1 MNGEMILKV
10 MLAIGQTFVFFAVGA
25 AAVKLKYLDTRDVS
39 RIGNFTMDVIFPFCC
54 FASVFNGMQG
64 ADPMAVWL
72 PPVLGFAIM
81 AFNGLMGLGLQF
93 GLKNRSESRMKA
105 FRQMAAIN
113 NYLFL
118 PLIIV
123 DNLYGSSGSACLM
136 LFSVGSAVG
145 FWSVGIWVMSRF
157 GLNKETFAN
166 LLTSNLVAV
175 LLAVL
180 LVLLGVPVPDGA
192 IKIADGVGLI
202 GTPLMLVLTGAS
214 LTLSGAKL
222 FREGRDAFWGVICR
236 LIIIPAVTVAVLK
249 LLPLPPMIFNVALI
263 IALMPT
269 SCASVIIVGK
279 YGGDVDYSGQ
289 QLLLST
295 LISPVTITGF
305 LYLSTLF

>member
-1 MNGEMILKV
+1 MNGEMIVKV
-10 MLAIGQTFVFFAVGA
+10 LLAIGQTFVFFAVGA
-25 AAVKLKYLDTRDVS
+25 AAVKCKYLDSRDVS
-39 RIGNFTMDVIFPFCC
+39 RLGNFTMDVIFPFCC
-54 FASVFNGMQG
+54 FASVFHGMQG
-64 ADPMAVWL
+64 AEPMAVWM
-72 PPVLGFAIM
+72 PPVLGFGIM
-81 AFNGLMGLGLQF
+81 ALNAIIGLGLQY
-93 GLKNRSESRMKA
+93 GLKNRSGSRMKA

-123 DNLYGSSGSACLM
+123 ESLYGSAGSACLM

-145 FWSVGIWVMSRF
+145 FWSVGIWVMSQF
-157 GLNKETFAN
+157 GLNKETFKN
-166 LLTSNLVAV
+166 LITSNLIAV
-175 LLAVL
+175 LLAVA
-180 LVLLGVPVPDGA
+180 LVCFKVPVHDEVIRLANG
-192 IKIADGVGLI
+192 IGMI

-214 LTLSGAKL
+214 LTLSGAAL
-222 FREGRDAFWGVICR
+222 FREGRDAAWGVLCR
-236 LIIIPAVTVAVLK
+236 LVIIPALTVAVLK
-249 LLPLPPMIFNVALI
+249 MLPMPPMVFNVALI

-295 LISPVTITGF
+295 FISPATITGF

>member
-10 MLAIGQTFVFFAVGA
+10 LLAIGQTFIFFAVGA
-25 AAVKLKYLDTRDVS
+25 AAVKCKYLDSRDVS
-39 RIGNFTMDVIFPFCC
+39 RLGNFTMDVIFPFCC
-54 FASVFNGMQG
+54 FASVFQGMQG

-72 PPVLGFAIM
+72 PPVLGFGIM
-81 AFNGLMGLGLQF
+81 AFNGIVGLGLQY
-93 GLKNRSESRMKA
+93 GLKNRSESRLKA

-123 DNLYGSSGSACLM
+123 ENLYGSSGSACLM

-145 FWSVGIWVMSRF
+145 FWSVGIWVMSKF
-157 GLNKETFAN
+157 GFNKETFKN
-166 LLTSNLVAV
+166 LITTNLAAV

-180 LVLLGVPVPDGA
+180 LVCLKVPVPGEVIRMA
-192 IKIADGVGLI
+192 NGIGVI
-202 GTPLMLVLTGAS
+202 GTPVMLILTGAS
-214 LTLSGAKL
+214 LTLSGAAL
-222 FREGRDAFWGVICR
+222 FREGRDAAWGVLCR
-236 LIIIPAVTVAVLK
+236 LIILPALTVAVLK
-249 LLPLPPMIFNVALI
+249 LIPMPPMVYNVALV

-295 LISPVTITGF
+295 LLSPATITGF

>member
-1 MNGEMILKV
+1 
-10 MLAIGQTFVFFAVGA
+10 
-25 AAVKLKYLDTRDVS
+25 
-39 RIGNFTMDVIFPFCC
+39 
-54 FASVFNGMQG
+54 
-64 ADPMAVWL
+64 
-72 PPVLGFAIM
+72 
-81 AFNGLMGLGLQF
+81 
-93 GLKNRSESRMKA
+93 
-105 FRQMAAIN
+105 
-113 NYLFL
+113 
-118 PLIIV
+118 
-123 DNLYGSSGSACLM
+123 
-136 LFSVGSAVG
+136 
-145 FWSVGIWVMSRF
+145 
-157 GLNKETFAN
+157 
-166 LLTSNLVAV
+166 
-175 LLAVL
+175 VL

-192 IKIADGVGLI
+192 IKIANGVGVI

-222 FREGRDAFWGVICR
+222 FREGRDAAWGVICR

-295 LISPVTITGF
+295 LISPATITGF

>member
-10 MLAIGQTFVFFAVGA
+10 LLAIGQTFIFFAVGA
-25 AAVKLKYLDTRDVS
+25 AAVKYKYLDSRDVS
-39 RIGNFTMDVIFPFCC
+39 RLGNFTMDVIFPFCC
-54 FASVFNGMQG
+54 FASVFQGMQG

-72 PPVLGFAIM
+72 PPVLGFGIM
-81 AFNGLMGLGLQF
+81 AFNGIVGLGLQY
-93 GLKNRSESRMKA
+93 GLKNRSESRLKA

-123 DNLYGSSGSACLM
+123 ENLYGSSGSACLM

-145 FWSVGIWVMSRF
+145 FWSVGIWVMSKF
-157 GLNKETFAN
+157 GFNRETFKN
-166 LLTSNLVAV
+166 LITTNLAAV

-180 LVLLGVPVPDGA
+180 LVCLKVPVPGEVIRMA
-192 IKIADGVGLI
+192 NGIGVI
-202 GTPLMLVLTGAS
+202 GTPVMLILTGAS
-214 LTLSGAKL
+214 LTLSGAAL
-222 FREGRDAFWGVICR
+222 FREGRDAAWGVLCR
-236 LIIIPAVTVAVLK
+236 LIILPALTVAVLK
-249 LLPLPPMIFNVALI
+249 LIPMPPMVYNVALV

-295 LISPVTITGF
+295 LLSPATITGF

>member
-25 AAVKLKYLDTRDVS
+25 AAVKLKYLDSRDVS

-72 PPVLGFAIM
+72 PPVLGFGIM
-81 AFNGLMGLGLQF
+81 AFNALIGLGLQF

-145 FWSVGIWVMSRF
+145 FWSVGIWVMSKF

-180 LVLLGVPVPDGA
+180 LVVFKVPVPGA
-192 IKIADGVGLI
+192 VVKIANGVGVI

-214 LTLSGAKL
+214 LALSGAKL
-222 FREGRDAFWGVICR
+222 FREGRDAAWGVLCR
-236 LIIIPAVTVAVLK
+236 LIIIPAITVAVLK
-249 LLPLPPMIFNVALI
+249 CLPLPQMIFNVALI

-269 SCASVIIVGK
+269 SCASVISVGK

-295 LISPVTITGF
+295 VISPATITGF

>member
-1 MNGEMILKV
+1 MNGEMLLKV
-10 MLAIGQTFVFFAVGA
+10 VLAIAQTFVFFAVGA
-25 AAVKLKYLDTRDVS
+25 AAVKCKYLDSRDVS
-39 RIGNFTMDVIFPFCC
+39 RLGNFTMDIIFPFCC
-54 FASVFNGMQG
+54 FASVFQGMQG
-64 ADPMAVWL
+64 ADPMAVWM
-72 PPVLGFAIM
+72 PPVLGFGIM
-81 AFNGLMGLGLQF
+81 AFNGIIGLGLQY

-123 DNLYGSSGSACLM
+123 ESLYGSQGSACLM

-145 FWSVGIWVMSRF
+145 FWSVGIWVMSKF
-157 GLNKETFAN
+157 GFNKETFRN
-166 LLTSNLVAV
+166 LITSNLVAV
-175 LLAVL
+175 MIAVL
-180 LVLLGVPVPDGA
+180 LVCCKVPVPHDV
-192 IKIADGVGLI
+192 IRIANGIGII

-214 LTLSGAKL
+214 LALSGAAL
-222 FREGRDAFWGVICR
+222 FREGRDAAWGVVCR
-236 LIIIPAVTVAVLK
+236 LLIIPALTVAVLK
-249 LLPLPPMIFNVALI
+249 LIPMPPMVYNVALV

-295 LISPVTITGF
+295 LISPATITGF

>member
-1 MNGEMILKV
+1 MNGEMIVKV
-10 MLAIGQTFVFFAVGA
+10 LLAIGQTFVFFAVGA
-25 AAVKLKYLDTRDVS
+25 AAVKCKYLDSRDVS
-39 RIGNFTMDVIFPFCC
+39 RLGNFTMDVIFPFCC
-54 FASVFNGMQG
+54 FASVFHGMQG
-64 ADPMAVWL
+64 AEPMAVWM
-72 PPVLGFAIM
+72 PPVLGFGIM
-81 AFNGLMGLGLQF
+81 ALNAIIGLGLQY

-123 DNLYGSSGSACLM
+123 ESLYGSAGSACLM
-136 LFSVGSAVG
+136 LFSVGSTVG
-145 FWSVGIWVMSRF
+145 FWSVGIWVMSQF
-157 GLNKETFAN
+157 GLNKETFKN
-166 LLTSNLVAV
+166 LITSNLIAV
-175 LLAVL
+175 LLAVA
-180 LVLLGVPVPDGA
+180 LVCFKVPVHDEVIRLANG
-192 IKIADGVGLI
+192 IGMI

-214 LTLSGAKL
+214 LTLSGAAL
-222 FREGRDAFWGVICR
+222 FREGRDAAWGVLCR
-236 LIIIPAVTVAVLK
+236 LVIIPALTVAVLK
-249 LLPLPPMIFNVALI
+249 MLPMPPMVFNVALI

-295 LISPVTITGF
+295 FISPATITGF

>member
-1 MNGEMILKV
+1 MNGEMIVKV
-10 MLAIGQTFVFFAVGA
+10 LLAIGQTFVFFGVGA
-25 AAVKLKYLDTRDVS
+25 AAVKLKYLDSRDVS
-39 RIGNFTMDVIFPFCC
+39 RVGSFTMDVIFPFCC

-64 ADPMAVWL
+64 ADPMAVWM
-72 PPVLGFAIM
+72 PPVLGFGIM
-81 AFNGLMGLGLQF
+81 AFNGLIGLGLQY

-113 NYLFL
+113 NYVFL

-123 DNLYGSSGSACLM
+123 ENLYGSRGSACLM
-136 LFSVGSAVG
+136 LFSVGSSVG
-145 FWSVGIWVMSRF
+145 FWTVGIWVMSKF
-157 GLNKETFAN
+157 GLNKESFRN
-166 LLTSNLVAV
+166 LFTSNLAAV
-175 LLAVL
+175 LIAVA
-180 LVLLGVPVPDGA
+180 LVCFKVPVPDEV
-192 IKIADGVGLI
+192 IRIANGIGVI

-214 LTLSGAKL
+214 LTLSGAAL
-222 FREGRDAFWGVICR
+222 FREGRDAAWGVICR
-236 LIIIPAVTVAVLK
+236 LVIIPALTVAVLK
-249 LLPLPPMIFNVALI
+249 MIPMPPMVYNVALV

-295 LISPVTITGF
+295 FLSPATITGF

>member
-1 MNGEMILKV
+1 MNGEMMIKV
-10 MLAIGQTFVFFAVGA
+10 LLAIGQTFVFFAVGA
-25 AAVKLKYLDTRDVS
+25 AAVKFKYLDSRDVS
-39 RIGNFTMDVIFPFCC
+39 RLGNFTMDIIFPFCC
-54 FASVFNGMQG
+54 FASVFNGMPG
-64 ADPMAVWL
+64 ADPIAVWL
-72 PPVLGFAIM
+72 PPVLGFSIM
-81 AFNGLMGLGLQF
+81 AFNGLIGLGLQY
-93 GLKNRSESRMKA
+93 GLKNRSESRLKA

-123 DNLYGSSGSACLM
+123 DSLFGSAGSACLM

-145 FWSVGIWVMSRF
+145 FWSVGIWVMSKF
-157 GLNKETFAN
+157 SLNWASCKN
-166 LLTSNLVAV
+166 LLSSNLAAV
-175 LLAVL
+175 LIAAA
-180 LVLLGVPVPDGA
+180 LVCCKVPVPDDVVR
-192 IKIADGVGLI
+192 IANGIGVI

-214 LTLSGAKL
+214 LTLSGAAL
-222 FREGRDAFWGVICR
+222 FREGRDAAWGVLCR
-236 LIIIPAVTVAVLK
+236 LIIIPALTVAALK
-249 LLPLPPMIFNVALI
+249 MLPLPPMIFNVALI

-295 LISPVTITGF
+295 FISPLTITGF

>member
-1 MNGEMILKV
+1 MNGEMIVKV
-10 MLAIGQTFVFFAVGA
+10 LLAIGQTFVFFAVGA
-25 AAVKLKYLDTRDVS
+25 AAVKCKYLDSRDVS
-39 RIGNFTMDVIFPFCC
+39 RLGNFTMDVIFPFCC
-54 FASVFNGMQG
+54 FASVFHGMQG
-64 ADPMAVWL
+64 ADPMAVWM
-72 PPVLGFAIM
+72 PPVLGFGIM
-81 AFNGLMGLGLQF
+81 ALNAIIGLGLQY

-123 DNLYGSSGSACLM
+123 ESLYGSAGSACLM

-145 FWSVGIWVMSRF
+145 FWSVGIWVMSQF
-157 GLNKETFAN
+157 GLNKETFKN
-166 LLTSNLVAV
+166 LITSNLIAV
-175 LLAVL
+175 LLAVA
-180 LVLLGVPVPDGA
+180 LVCFKVPVHDEVIRLANG
-192 IKIADGVGLI
+192 IGMI

-214 LTLSGAKL
+214 LTLSGAAL
-222 FREGRDAFWGVICR
+222 FREGRDAAWGVLCR
-236 LIIIPAVTVAVLK
+236 LVIIPALTVAVLK
-249 LLPLPPMIFNVALI
+249 MLPMPPMVFNVALI

-295 LISPVTITGF
+295 FISPATITGF

>member
-1 MNGEMILKV
+1 MNGEMIVKV
-10 MLAIGQTFVFFAVGA
+10 LLAIGQTFVFFAVGA
-25 AAVKLKYLDTRDVS
+25 AAVKFKYLDSRDVS
-39 RIGNFTMDVIFPFCC
+39 RLGNFTMDVIFPFCC
-54 FASVFNGMQG
+54 FASVFHGMQG
-64 ADPMAVWL
+64 ADPMAVWM
-72 PPVLGFAIM
+72 PPVLGFGIM
-81 AFNGLMGLGLQF
+81 ALNGIIGLGLQY

-123 DNLYGSSGSACLM
+123 ESLYGSAGSACLM

-145 FWSVGIWVMSRF
+145 FWSVGIWVMSQF
-157 GLNKETFAN
+157 GLNKETFKN
-166 LLTSNLVAV
+166 LITSNLIAV
-175 LLAVL
+175 LLAVA
-180 LVLLGVPVPDGA
+180 LVCFKVPVHDEVIRLANG
-192 IKIADGVGLI
+192 IGMI

-214 LTLSGAKL
+214 LTLSGAAL
-222 FREGRDAFWGVICR
+222 FREGRDAAWGVLCR
-236 LIIIPAVTVAVLK
+236 LVIIPALTVAVLK
-249 LLPLPPMIFNVALI
+249 MLPMPPMVFNVALI

-295 LISPVTITGF
+295 FISPATITGF

>member
-10 MLAIGQTFVFFAVGA
+10 ILAIGQTFVFFAVGA

-39 RIGNFTMDVIFPFCC
+39 KIGSFTMDVIFPFCC

-64 ADPMAVWL
+64 ADPVAVWL
-72 PPVLGFAIM
+72 PPVLGFGIM
-81 AFNGLMGLGLQF
+81 AFNAIIGLGLQF
-93 GLKNRSESRMKA
+93 GLKNRSESRLKA

-123 DNLYGSSGSACLM
+123 ENLYGSSGSACLM

-145 FWSVGIWVMSRF
+145 FWSVGIWVMSKF
-157 GLNKETFAN
+157 GLNKETFKN

-175 LLAVL
+175 LLAVA
-180 LVLLGVPVPDGA
+180 LVCCKVPVPDA
-192 IKIADGVGLI
+192 VIKVANGVGNI

-222 FREGRDAFWGVICR
+222 FREGRDAAWGVLCR
-236 LIIIPAVTVAVLK
+236 LIIIPAFTVAALK
-249 LLPLPPMIFNVALI
+249 MIPMSQMIYNVALI

-269 SCASVIIVGK
+269 SCASVIIVGQ

-295 LISPVTITGF
+295 ILSPATITGF

>member
-10 MLAIGQTFVFFAVGA
+10 VLAIGQTFVFFAVGA

-39 RIGNFTMDVIFPFCC
+39 KIGNFTMDVIFPFCC

-64 ADPMAVWL
+64 ADPVAVWL
-72 PPVLGFAIM
+72 PPVLGFGIM
-81 AFNGLMGLGLQF
+81 AFNAIIGLGLQF
-93 GLKNRSESRMKA
+93 GLKNRSESRLKA

-123 DNLYGSSGSACLM
+123 ENLYGSSGSACLM

-145 FWSVGIWVMSRF
+145 FWSVGIWVMSKF
-157 GLNKETFAN
+157 GLNKETFKN
-166 LLTSNLVAV
+166 LITSNLIAV
-175 LLAVL
+175 LLAVA
-180 LVLLGVPVPDGA
+180 LVCFKVPVHHEVIRLVNG
-192 IKIADGVGLI
+192 IGMI

-214 LTLSGAKL
+214 LTLSGAAL
-222 FREGRDAFWGVICR
+222 FREGRDAAWGVLCR
-236 LIIIPAVTVAVLK
+236 LIIIPALTVAVLK
-249 LLPLPPMIFNVALI
+249 MIPMPPMVFNVALI

-295 LISPVTITGF
+295 FISPVTITGF

>member
-1 MNGEMILKV
+1 MNGEMIIKV
-10 MLAIGQTFVFFAVGA
+10 LLAIGQTFVFFAVGA
-25 AAVKLKYLDTRDVS
+25 AAVKFKYLDSRDVS
-39 RIGNFTMDVIFPFCC
+39 RLGNFTMDVIFPFCC
-54 FASVFNGMQG
+54 FASVFHGMQG
-64 ADPMAVWL
+64 ADPMAVWM
-72 PPVLGFAIM
+72 PPVLGFGIM
-81 AFNGLMGLGLQF
+81 ALNGIIGLGLQY

-123 DNLYGSSGSACLM
+123 ESLYGSAGSACLM

-145 FWSVGIWVMSRF
+145 FWSVGIWVMSKF
-157 GLNKETFAN
+157 GLNKETFKN
-166 LLTSNLVAV
+166 LITSNLIAV
-175 LLAVL
+175 LMAVA
-180 LVLLGVPVPDGA
+180 LVCFKVPVPHEVIRLVNG
-192 IKIADGVGLI
+192 IGMI

-214 LTLSGAKL
+214 LTLSGAAL
-222 FREGRDAFWGVICR
+222 FREGRDAAWGVLCR
-236 LIIIPAVTVAVLK
+236 LVIIPALTVAVLK
-249 LLPLPPMIFNVALI
+249 MIPMPPMVFNVALI

-295 LISPVTITGF
+295 FISPVTITGF

>member
-1 MNGEMILKV
+1 
-10 MLAIGQTFVFFAVGA
+10 
-25 AAVKLKYLDTRDVS
+25 
-39 RIGNFTMDVIFPFCC
+39 MDIIFPFCC
-54 FASVFNGMQG
+54 FASVFQGMQG
-64 ADPMAVWL
+64 ADPMAVWM
-72 PPVLGFAIM
+72 PPVLGFGIM
-81 AFNGLMGLGLQF
+81 AFNGIIGLGLQY

-123 DNLYGSSGSACLM
+123 ESLYGSQGSACLM

-145 FWSVGIWVMSRF
+145 FWSVGIWVMSKF
-157 GLNKETFAN
+157 GFNKETFRN
-166 LLTSNLVAV
+166 LITSNLVAV
-175 LLAVL
+175 MIAVL
-180 LVLLGVPVPDGA
+180 LVCCKVPVPHDV
-192 IKIADGVGLI
+192 IRIANGIGII

-214 LTLSGAKL
+214 LALSGAAL
-222 FREGRDAFWGVICR
+222 FREGRDAAWGVVCR
-236 LIIIPAVTVAVLK
+236 LLIIPALTVAVLT
-249 LLPLPPMIFNVALI
+249 LIPMPPMVFNVALI

-295 LISPVTITGF
+295 LISPATITGF

>member
-1 MNGEMILKV
+1 
-10 MLAIGQTFVFFAVGA
+10 
-25 AAVKLKYLDTRDVS
+25 
-39 RIGNFTMDVIFPFCC
+39 MDVIFPFCC
-54 FASVFNGMQG
+54 FASVFHGMQG
-64 ADPMAVWL
+64 AEPMAVWM
-72 PPVLGFAIM
+72 PPVLGFGIM
-81 AFNGLMGLGLQF
+81 ALNAIIGLGLQY

-123 DNLYGSSGSACLM
+123 ESLYGSAGSACLM

-145 FWSVGIWVMSRF
+145 FWSVGIWVMSQF
-157 GLNKETFAN
+157 GLNKETFKN
-166 LLTSNLVAV
+166 LITSNLIAV
-175 LLAVL
+175 LLAVA
-180 LVLLGVPVPDGA
+180 LVCFKVPVHDEVIRLANG
-192 IKIADGVGLI
+192 IGMI

-214 LTLSGAKL
+214 LTLSGAAL
-222 FREGRDAFWGVICR
+222 FREGRDAAWGVLCR
-236 LIIIPAVTVAVLK
+236 LVIIPALTVAVLK
-249 LLPLPPMIFNVALI
+249 MLPMPPMVFNVALI

-295 LISPVTITGF
+295 FISPATITGF

>member
-1 MNGEMILKV
+1 MSGEMILKV
-10 MLAIGQTFVFFAVGA
+10 LLAIGQTFLFFAVGA
-25 AAVKLKYLDTRDVS
+25 AAVKLKYMDSRDVS
-39 RIGNFTMDVIFPFCC
+39 RLGNFTMDIIFPFCC
-54 FASVFNGMQG
+54 FASVFNGIQG
-64 ADPMAVWL
+64 ADLMSVWL
-72 PPVLGFAIM
+72 PPVLGFGIM
-81 AFNGLMGLGLQF
+81 AFNGILGLGLQY
-93 GLKNRSESRMKA
+93 GLKNRSESRLKA

-123 DNLYGSSGSACLM
+123 DSLYGSAGSACLM

-157 GLNKETFAN
+157 GFNMETLKN
-166 LLTSNLVAV
+166 LFTYNLAAV

-180 LVLLGVPVPDGA
+180 LVCCKVPVPEAVIRMANG
-192 IKIADGVGLI
+192 IGTI

-214 LTLSGAKL
+214 LTLSGAAL
-222 FREGRDAFWGVICR
+222 FREGRDAAWGVICR
-236 LIIIPAVTVAVLK
+236 LLIIPAVTVAVLK
-249 LLPLPPMIFNVALI
+249 VIPMPPMVFNVALI

-295 LISPVTITGF
+295 FLSPATITGF

>member
-10 MLAIGQTFVFFAVGA
+10 LLAIGQTFIFFAVGA
-25 AAVKLKYLDTRDVS
+25 AAVKCKYLDSRDVS
-39 RIGNFTMDVIFPFCC
+39 RLGNFTMDVIFPFCC
-54 FASVFNGMQG
+54 FASVFQGMQG

-72 PPVLGFAIM
+72 PPVLGFGIM
-81 AFNGLMGLGLQF
+81 AFNGIVGLGLQY
-93 GLKNRSESRMKA
+93 GLKNRSESRLKA

-123 DNLYGSSGSACLM
+123 ENLFGSSGSACLM

-145 FWSVGIWVMSRF
+145 FWSVGIWVMSKF
-157 GLNKETFAN
+157 GFNKETFKN
-166 LLTSNLVAV
+166 LITTNLAAV

-180 LVLLGVPVPDGA
+180 LVCLKVPVPGEVIRMA
-192 IKIADGVGLI
+192 NGIGVI
-202 GTPLMLVLTGAS
+202 GTPVMLILTGAS
-214 LTLSGAKL
+214 LTLSGAAL
-222 FREGRDAFWGVICR
+222 FREGRDAAWGVLCR
-236 LIIIPAVTVAVLK
+236 LIILPALTVAVLK
-249 LLPLPPMIFNVALI
+249 LIPMPPMVYNVALV

-295 LISPVTITGF
+295 LLSPATITGF

>member
-25 AAVKLKYLDTRDVS
+25 AAVKLKYLDSRDVS
-39 RIGNFTMDVIFPFCC
+39 RLGNFTMDVIFPFCC

-72 PPVLGFAIM
+72 PPVLGFSIM
-81 AFNGLMGLGLQF
+81 AFNAFLGLGLQF

-123 DNLYGSSGSACLM
+123 DNLYGSAGSACLM

-166 LLTSNLVAV
+166 LFTSNLLAV

-180 LVLLGVPVPDGA
+180 LVVLGVPVPDDVV
-192 IKIADGVGLI
+192 KIANGVGVI

-214 LTLSGAKL
+214 LALSGAKL
-222 FREGRDAFWGVICR
+222 FREGRDAAWGVICR
-236 LIIIPAVTVAVLK
+236 LIIIPVITVAVLK
-249 LLPLPPMIFNVALI
+249 LLHLPQMIYNVALI

-295 LISPVTITGF
+295 LLSPATVTGF

>member
-1 MNGEMILKV
+1 MNGEMIVKV
-10 MLAIGQTFVFFAVGA
+10 LLAIGQTFVFFAVGA
-25 AAVKLKYLDTRDVS
+25 AAVKCKYLDSRDVS
-39 RIGNFTMDVIFPFCC
+39 RLGNFTMDVIFPFCC
-54 FASVFNGMQG
+54 FASVFHGMQG
-64 ADPMAVWL
+64 AEPMAVWM
-72 PPVLGFAIM
+72 PPVLGFGIM
-81 AFNGLMGLGLQF
+81 ALNAIIGLGLQY

-123 DNLYGSSGSACLM
+123 ESLYGTAGSACLM

-145 FWSVGIWVMSRF
+145 FWSVGIWVMSQF
-157 GLNKETFAN
+157 GLNKETFKN
-166 LLTSNLVAV
+166 LITSNLIAV
-175 LLAVL
+175 LLAVA
-180 LVLLGVPVPDGA
+180 LVCFKVPVHDEVIRLANG
-192 IKIADGVGLI
+192 IGMI

-214 LTLSGAKL
+214 LTLSGAAL
-222 FREGRDAFWGVICR
+222 FREGRDAAWGVLCR
-236 LIIIPAVTVAVLK
+236 LVIIPALTVAVLK
-249 LLPLPPMIFNVALI
+249 MLPMPPMVFNVALI

-295 LISPVTITGF
+295 FISPATITGF

>member
-1 MNGEMILKV
+1 MNGELIVKV
-10 MLAIGQTFVFFAVGA
+10 LLAIGQTFVFFAVGA
-25 AAVKLKYLDTRDVS
+25 AAVKFKYLDSRDVS
-39 RIGNFTMDVIFPFCC
+39 RLGNFTMDVIFPFCC
-54 FASVFNGMQG
+54 FASVFHGMQG
-64 ADPMAVWL
+64 ADPMAVWM
-72 PPVLGFAIM
+72 PPVLGFGIM
-81 AFNGLMGLGLQF
+81 ALNGIIGLGLQY

-123 DNLYGSSGSACLM
+123 ESLYGSAGSACLM

-145 FWSVGIWVMSRF
+145 FWSVGIWVMSKF
-157 GLNKETFAN
+157 GLNKETFKN
-166 LLTSNLVAV
+166 LITSNLIAV
-175 LLAVL
+175 LLAVA
-180 LVLLGVPVPDGA
+180 LVCFKVPVHDEVIRLANG
-192 IKIADGVGLI
+192 IGMI

-214 LTLSGAKL
+214 LTLSGAAL
-222 FREGRDAFWGVICR
+222 FREGRDAAWGVLCR
-236 LIIIPAVTVAVLK
+236 LVIIPALTMAVLK
-249 LLPLPPMIFNVALI
+249 MLPMPPMVFNVALI

-295 LISPVTITGF
+295 FISPATITGF

>member
-1 MNGEMILKV
+1 MNGEMIIKV

-25 AAVKLKYLDTRDVS
+25 AAVKLKYLNAQEVS
-39 RIGNFTMDVIFPFCC
+39 RLGRFTMDVIFPFCC
-54 FASVFNGMQG
+54 FASVFNGIQG
-64 ADPMAVWL
+64 GDPMAVWL

-81 AFNGLMGLGLQF
+81 AFNAFIGLGLQF
-93 GLKNRSESRMKA
+93 GLKNRSEARLKA

-123 DNLYGSSGSACLM
+123 ENLYGSAGSGCLM
-136 LFSVGSAVG
+136 LFSVGSAIG
-145 FWSVGIWVMSRF
+145 FWSVGIWVMSKF
-157 GLNKETFAN
+157 GLNKETFKN

-175 LLAVL
+175 LIAIA
-180 LVLLGVPVPDGA
+180 LVCCKVPVPDQV
-192 IKIADGVGLI
+192 IKVANGIGVI

-222 FREGRDAFWGVICR
+222 FREGRDAAWGVLCR
-236 LIIIPAVTVAVLK
+236 LVIIPAFTVAVLK
-249 LLPLPPMIFNVALI
+249 LLPMPAMIFNVALI

-269 SCASVIIVGK
+269 SCASVIIVDK

-295 LISPVTITGF
+295 VVSPVTITGF

>member
-1 MNGEMILKV
+1 MNGEMLLKV
-10 MLAIGQTFVFFAVGA
+10 VLAIAQTFVFFAVGA
-25 AAVKLKYLDTRDVS
+25 AAVKCKYLDSRDVS
-39 RIGNFTMDVIFPFCC
+39 RLGNFTMDIIFPFCC
-54 FASVFNGMQG
+54 FASVFQGMQG
-64 ADPMAVWL
+64 ADPMAVWM
-72 PPVLGFAIM
+72 PPVLGFGIM
-81 AFNGLMGLGLQF
+81 AFNGIIGLGLQY

-123 DNLYGSSGSACLM
+123 ESLYGSQGSACLM

-145 FWSVGIWVMSRF
+145 FWSVGIWVMSKF
-157 GLNKETFAN
+157 GFNKETFRN
-166 LLTSNLVAV
+166 LITSNLVAV
-175 LLAVL
+175 MIAVL
-180 LVLLGVPVPDGA
+180 LVCCKVPVPHDV
-192 IKIADGVGLI
+192 IRIANGIGII

-214 LTLSGAKL
+214 LALSGAAL
-222 FREGRDAFWGVICR
+222 FREGRDAAWGVVCR
-236 LIIIPAVTVAVLK
+236 LLIIPALTVAVLK
-249 LLPLPPMIFNVALI
+249 LIPMPPMVYNVALV
-263 IALMPT
+263 IALMPS

-295 LISPVTITGF
+295 LISPATITGF

>member
-1 MNGEMILKV
+1 MNGEMLLKV
-10 MLAIGQTFVFFAVGA
+10 VLAIAQTFVFFAVGA
-25 AAVKLKYLDTRDVS
+25 AAVKCKYLDSRDVS
-39 RIGNFTMDVIFPFCC
+39 RLGNFTMDIIFPFCC
-54 FASVFNGMQG
+54 FASVFQGMQG
-64 ADPMAVWL
+64 ADPMAVWM
-72 PPVLGFAIM
+72 PPVLGFGIM
-81 AFNGLMGLGLQF
+81 AFNGIIGLGLQY

-123 DNLYGSSGSACLM
+123 ESLYGSQGSACLM

-145 FWSVGIWVMSRF
+145 FWSVGIWVMSKF
-157 GLNKETFAN
+157 GFNKETFKN
-166 LLTSNLVAV
+166 LITSNLVAV
-175 LLAVL
+175 MIAVL
-180 LVLLGVPVPDGA
+180 LVCCKVPVPHDV
-192 IKIADGVGLI
+192 IRIANGIGII

-214 LTLSGAKL
+214 LALSGAAL
-222 FREGRDAFWGVICR
+222 FREGRDAAWGVVCR
-236 LIIIPAVTVAVLK
+236 LLIIPALTVAVLK
-249 LLPLPPMIFNVALI
+249 LIPMPPMVYNVALV

-295 LISPVTITGF
+295 LISPATITGF

>member
-1 MNGEMILKV
+1 MNGEMLLKV
-10 MLAIGQTFVFFAVGA
+10 VLAIAQTFVFFAVGA
-25 AAVKLKYLDTRDVS
+25 AAVKCKYLDSRDVS
-39 RIGNFTMDVIFPFCC
+39 RLGNFTMDIIFPFCC
-54 FASVFNGMQG
+54 FASVFQGMQG
-64 ADPMAVWL
+64 ADPMAVWM
-72 PPVLGFAIM
+72 PPVLGFGIM
-81 AFNGLMGLGLQF
+81 AFNGLIGLGLQY

-123 DNLYGSSGSACLM
+123 ESLYGSQGSACLM

-145 FWSVGIWVMSRF
+145 FWSVGIWVMSKF
-157 GLNKETFAN
+157 GFNKETFRN
-166 LLTSNLVAV
+166 LITSNLVAV
-175 LLAVL
+175 MIAVL
-180 LVLLGVPVPDGA
+180 LVCCKVPVPHDV
-192 IKIADGVGLI
+192 IRIANGIGII

-214 LTLSGAKL
+214 LALSGAAL
-222 FREGRDAFWGVICR
+222 FREGRDAAWGVVCR
-236 LIIIPAVTVAVLK
+236 LLIIPALTVAVLK
-249 LLPLPPMIFNVALI
+249 LIPMPPMVYNVALV

-295 LISPVTITGF
+295 LISPATITGF

>member
-1 MNGEMILKV
+1 MNGEMIVKV
-10 MLAIGQTFVFFAVGA
+10 LLAIGQTFVFFAVGA
-25 AAVKLKYLDTRDVS
+25 AAVKCKYLDSRDVS
-39 RIGNFTMDVIFPFCC
+39 RLGNFTMDVIFPFCC
-54 FASVFNGMQG
+54 FASVFHGMQG
-64 ADPMAVWL
+64 AEPMAVWM
-72 PPVLGFAIM
+72 PPVLGFGIM
-81 AFNGLMGLGLQF
+81 ALNAIIGLGLQY

-123 DNLYGSSGSACLM
+123 ESLYGSAGSACLM

-145 FWSVGIWVMSRF
+145 FWSVGIWVMSQF
-157 GLNKETFAN
+157 GLNKETFKN
-166 LLTSNLVAV
+166 LITSNLIAV
-175 LLAVL
+175 LLAVA
-180 LVLLGVPVPDGA
+180 LVCFKVPVHAEVIRLANG
-192 IKIADGVGLI
+192 IGMI

-214 LTLSGAKL
+214 LTLSGAAL
-222 FREGRDAFWGVICR
+222 FREGRDAAWGVLCR
-236 LIIIPAVTVAVLK
+236 LVIIPALTVAVLK
-249 LLPLPPMIFNVALI
+249 MLPMPPMVFNVALI

-295 LISPVTITGF
+295 FISPATITGF

>member
-1 MNGEMILKV
+1 MNSEMMFKV

-25 AAVKLKYLDTRDVS
+25 AAVKCKYLDSRDVS
-39 RIGNFTMDVIFPFCC
+39 RVGNFAMDFIFPCCC
-54 FASVFNGMQG
+54 FVSVFNGMQD

-72 PPVLGFAIM
+72 PPVLGFSIM
-81 AFNGLMGLGLQF
+81 AFNGIIGLGLQY

-123 DNLYGSSGSACLM
+123 ESLYGSSGSACLM

-145 FWSVGIWVMSRF
+145 FWSVGIWVMSKF
-157 GLNKETFAN
+157 GFNKETFKN
-166 LLTSNLVAV
+166 LISSNLVAV

-180 LVLLGVPVPDGA
+180 LVCCKVPVPEEVLR
-192 IKIADGVGLI
+192 IANGIGVI

-214 LTLSGAKL
+214 LTLSGAAL
-222 FREGRDAFWGVICR
+222 FREGRDAAWGVLCR
-236 LIIIPAVTVAVLK
+236 LIIIPALTVAALK
-249 LLPLPPMIFNVALI
+249 MIPMPPMVFNVALI

-295 LISPVTITGF
+295 FISPVTITGF

>member
-1 MNGEMILKV
+1 MNGEMIVKV
-10 MLAIGQTFVFFAVGA
+10 LLAIGQTFVFFAVGA
-25 AAVKLKYLDTRDVS
+25 AAVKCKYLDSRDVS
-39 RIGNFTMDVIFPFCC
+39 RLGNFTMDVIFPFCC
-54 FASVFNGMQG
+54 FASVFHGMQG
-64 ADPMAVWL
+64 AEPMAVWM
-72 PPVLGFAIM
+72 PPVLGFGIM
-81 AFNGLMGLGLQF
+81 ALNAIIGLGLQY

-123 DNLYGSSGSACLM
+123 ESLYGSAGSACLM

-145 FWSVGIWVMSRF
+145 FWSVGIWVMSKF
-157 GLNKETFAN
+157 GLNKETFKN
-166 LLTSNLVAV
+166 LITSNLIAV
-175 LLAVL
+175 LLAVA
-180 LVLLGVPVPDGA
+180 LVCFKVPVPHEVIRLVNG
-192 IKIADGVGLI
+192 IGMI

-214 LTLSGAKL
+214 LTLSGAAL
-222 FREGRDAFWGVICR
+222 FREGRDAAWGVLCR
-236 LIIIPAVTVAVLK
+236 LVIIPALTVAVLK
-249 LLPLPPMIFNVALI
+249 TIPMPPMVFNVALI

-295 LISPVTITGF
+295 FISPVTITGF